1 MSVIL
6 KTEKLR
12 VEFTSHEFRQ
22 ATKVALGSLDLEV
35 NTGEVFGFLGP
46 NGAGKT
52 TTMNVLLGF
61 VPPTS
66 GAAYLFGID
75 VRQPIARQ
83 RIGYLPEMTYYYK
96 FLTAEELLRFYAKI
110 FGLSR
115 TEADQRIDQLLKL
128 VELEP
133 ARKRPIKSYSKG
145 MQQRV
150 GLAQALIN
158 NPDLLI
164 LDEPTSGLDP
174 LGRMK
179 VREIIQRLKNEGKTV
194 FFSSHE
200 LGEVETVCD
209 RVAIINQGELKAVGT
224 RQRSRGATPGQSGKG
239 FSGHRRLSNT
249 IRVMNTIWALAG
261 VVIKE
266 LYRRKDFYVL
276 FVLTALITLAAGMVN
291 FFHDHKIVRY
301 VKDIC
306 LLLIWVSALVI
317 AIVTTARQ
325 IPAER
330 ESRTIFPLLAK
341 PVTRWQVIA
350 REISRLLAGHRH
362 GAGGFLY
369 FLCHHHRFAGASL
382 AVAVLFPGRL
392 AAMGHARH
400 RHRHGAAAARLFRR
414 AVVHHHDLFHRRR
427 RHFAGGRHLNIAL
440 QQPEPMQTI
449 FYTIYFLI
457 PHLEWFDL
465 RDRVVYDWGRVTG
478 WIAGWRRF
486 TRRLGPDC
494 SCCSPGSAS
503 GAKT

>member
-12 VEFTSHEFRQ
+12 VEFKSRELRQ
-22 ATKVALGSLDLEV
+22 KIKVALTGLDLEV
-35 NTGEVFGFLGP
+35 NAGEVFGFLGP

-115 TEADQRIDQLLKL
+115 AEADKRIDQLLKL
-128 VELEP
+128 VELES

-179 VREIIQRLKNEGKTV
+179 VREIIERLKNEGKTV

-209 RVAIINQGELKAVGT
+209 RVAIIHQGELKTVG
-224 RQRSRGATPGQSGKG
+224 
-239 FSGHRRLSNT
+239 
-249 IRVMNTIWALAG
+249 RVHEIMAN
-261 VVIKE
+261 
-266 LYRRKDFYVL
+266 YP
-276 FVLTALITLAAGMVN
+276 TLEKA
-291 FFHDHKIVRY
+291 FLKIVGY
-301 VKDIC
+301 Q
-306 LLLIWVSALVI
+306 SELV
-317 AIVTTARQ
+317 T
-325 IPAER
+325 
-330 ESRTIFPLLAK
+330 
-341 PVTRWQVIA
+341 
-350 REISRLLAGHRH
+350 
-362 GAGGFLY
+362 
-369 FLCHHHRFAGASL
+369 
-382 AVAVLFPGRL
+382 
-392 AAMGHARH
+392 
-400 RHRHGAAAARLFRR
+400 
-414 AVVHHHDLFHRRR
+414 
-427 RHFAGGRHLNIAL
+427 
-440 QQPEPMQTI
+440 
-449 FYTIYFLI
+449 
-457 PHLEWFDL
+457 
-465 RDRVVYDWGRVTG
+465 
-478 WIAGWRRF
+478 
-486 TRRLGPDC
+486 
-494 SCCSPGSAS
+494 
-503 GAKT
+503 